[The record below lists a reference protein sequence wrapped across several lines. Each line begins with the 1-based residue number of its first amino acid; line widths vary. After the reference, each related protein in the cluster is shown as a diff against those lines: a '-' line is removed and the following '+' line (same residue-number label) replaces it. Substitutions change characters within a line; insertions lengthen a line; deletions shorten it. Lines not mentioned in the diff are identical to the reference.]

1 MGAAWVSA
9 DGAEL
14 GGCEPGKGLLAQPTN
29 RLERWVPAERHV
41 EAFGPWWPLQPVYSL
56 LQPVGMFSAISI
68 MGEWFL
74 SHALHVEREPAR
86 CDIC

>member
-1 MGAAWVSA
+1 MEWSQAS
-9 DGAEL
+9 
-14 GGCEPGKGLLAQPTN
+14 
-29 RLERWVPAERHV
+29 
-41 EAFGPWWPLQPVYSL
+41 WPLQPVYSL

-86 CDIC
+86 RDIC